1 MECMRFESKWEQQKG
16 STEINGN
23 LIAGFRQN
31 IFDCH
36 QRVSQNGVWREFMID
51 YTDSKYMP
59 K

>member
-1 MECMRFESKWEQQKG
+1 MRFKLKWEQQKG

-23 LIAGFRQN
+23 LIAGFRKS

-36 QRVSQNGVWREFMID
+36 QRVAQNGVWKEFMID
-51 YTDSKYMP
+51 CTDSKYLT

>member
-1 MECMRFESKWEQQKG
+1 MDCMRFKSKWEQQKG

-31 IFDCH
+31 IFDFH